1 MLFWSI
7 KPRICYVVFLCI
19 RGLLLYAFET
29 VHDLHFAVDY
39 ASENWSF
46 PTPQMG
52 HTQSSGSSLN
62 ALPSTLGSYSYPQT
76 SQMYFAIDVVFNVIV
91 FVFSVQRYKKYFI
104 YANKYRKIVDFSY
117 CTICVYGNCSKSR
130 IFSTLFLSILYGLN
144 RQPKANWILKCGE

>member
-1 MLFWSI
+1 MVIFS
-7 KPRICYVVFLCI
+7 V

-39 ASENWSF
+39 TSENWSF

-52 HTQSSGSSLN
+52 QTQSSGSSLN

-91 FVFSVQRYKKYFI
+91 FVFSVQRYKKYLT
-104 YANKYRKIVDFSY
+104 YANKYRKIVDFS
-117 CTICVYGNCSKSR
+117 
-130 IFSTLFLSILYGLN
+130 LN
-144 RQPKANWILKCGE
+144 G